1 MLIFARRK
9 KIMNNMK
16 KLYGIIVMMMLVSA
30 SLIAQTPKGMGT
42 NDPKAKTILDAVSA
56 KFRTYKSVESKFT
69 IKIENAA
76 GKALGTKA
84 GSFFMKGNKYRISA
98 TGQEQFS
105 DGSNTW
111 TLDKAAKEVTVNKI
125 DPNANTITP
134 QKLFTN
140 FYDKDY
146 LYKLN
151 GTTNQL
157 SEIELTPVDKTK
169 AIFKILLYVQNSSI
183 VTIKLLEKTGNRYTL
198 GTSGLKINTVVSEA
212 VFVFDSKKYPGIEVV
227 DLR

>member
-1 MLIFARRK
+1 
-9 KIMNNMK
+9 MK
-16 KLYGIIVMMMLVSA
+16 KLYGVFILMIIALT
-30 SLIAQTPKGMGT
+30 SLQAQPPKGMGT
-42 NDPKAKTILDAVSA
+42 NDPKAKVILDAVSA
-56 KFRTYKSVESKFT
+56 KFRTFKSVESRFA

-76 GKALGTKA
+76 GKALGKKA

-105 DGSNTW
+105 EGVNVW
-111 TLDKAAKEVTVNKI
+111 TLDKAAKEVTISKI
-125 DPNANTITP
+125 DPNANSITP

-151 GTTNQL
+151 GTTKGT
-157 SEIELTPVDKTK
+157 SEIELTPTDKTK
-169 AIFKILLYVQNSSI
+169 AIFKILLYVNNSSI
-183 VTIKLLEKTGNRYTL
+183 VSMKLLEKTGNKYTL
-198 GTSGLKINTVVSEA
+198 STSGLKTNSNVQDGM
-212 VFVFDSKKYPGIEVV
+212 FVFDTKKYPGIEVV

>member
-1 MLIFARRK
+1 MPIFARRK
-9 KIMNNMK
+9 KLKKNMNKFYSILM
-16 KLYGIIVMMMLVSA
+16 LMLVA
-30 SLIAQTPKGMGT
+30 FTNIQAQPPKGMGS
-42 NDPKAKTILDAVSA
+42 NDPKAKVILDAVSA
-56 KFRTYKSVESKFT
+56 KFRTFKTVESKFA

-105 DGSNTW
+105 EGINVW
-111 TLDKAAKEVTVNKI
+111 TLDKAAKEVTISKI
-125 DPNANTITP
+125 DPNANSITP

-151 GTTNQL
+151 GTTKGT
-157 SEIELTPVDKTK
+157 SEIELTPIDKTK
-169 AIFKILLYVQNSSI
+169 PIFKILLYVNNSSI
-183 VTIKLLEKTGNRYTL
+183 VSMKLLEKTGNKYTL
-198 GTSGLKINTVVSEA
+198 STSGLKTNANVQDA
-212 VFVFDSKKYPGIEVV
+212 LFVYDAKKYPGVEVV